1 MAVRRIGLLGAA
13 AALVLAIAS
22 PAAGSNEGELV
33 SCAYLDAGP
42 PGPMGNI
49 LRIDDGSRSV
59 THVYREANAIVV
71 FSNASSDPTTCS
83 GGTPTVF
90 NVDRIEYA
98 TTGSAPFFNYLG
110 DGPLA
115 PGASPEGSG
124 PEIEISVKE
133 SYDPGVLSVGGTDG
147 DDAIAAGTLGR
158 DRAGINLNV
167 AQDGASPDV
176 DVVFEAPKV
185 ARASFKLSGGK
196 GNDQISALG
205 KPGFSG
211 PLVGERVG
219 LSGGPGDDILVGGP
233 SKDRFSGSLGDDTM
247 VGGRGRDYLTIGPG
261 RDLARAGAGPDQ
273 IFNVSDVGGIP
284 ADRGADRIFAGAG
297 NDRIDASQPMPGDL
311 VDCGPGARDFVF
323 ANPGDRTRSCEEVE
337 IVRRRPL
344 W

>member
-1 MAVRRIGLLGAA
+1 MAVRKIGLLGAV
-13 AALVLAIAS
+13 AALILAIAS
-22 PAAGSNEGELV
+22 PATGRDEGELV
-33 SCAYLDAGP
+33 SCAYVDAGP

-49 LRIDDGSRSV
+49 LRIDDRSRGV
-59 THVYREANAIVV
+59 THVYREADAIVV
-71 FSNASSDPTTCS
+71 FSNASSDPTACS
-83 GGTPTVF
+83 GGTATVF

-98 TTGSAPFFNYLG
+98 TVGSAPFFNYLG

-124 PEIEISVKE
+124 PEIEVSVQE
-133 SYDPGVLSVGGTDG
+133 EHSPGALSVGGTDD
-147 DDAIAAGTLGR
+147 DDAIAAGTLGH
-158 DRAGINLNV
+158 DRVGINLNV
-167 AQDGASPDV
+167 TQDGASPDV
-176 DVVFEAPKV
+176 DVIFEAPK
-185 ARASFKLSGGK
+185 ATKASFKLSGAK
-196 GNDQISALG
+196 GNDRISVLG

-219 LSGGPGDDILVGGP
+219 LSGGPGDDTLVGGP
-233 SKDRFSGSLGDDTM
+233 SKDRLGGSLGDDTM

-261 RDLARAGAGPDQ
+261 HDLARAGAGPDQ

-284 ADRGADRIFAGAG
+284 PDHGTDRIFAGAG

-323 ANPGDRTRSCEEVE
+323 ANPGDRTRSCEEVDV
-337 IVRRRPL
+337 VRQRPL